1 MTRLVLI
8 AAVARNGIIGKDGG
22 MPWHLPAD
30 LQHFKRLT
38 LGHPILMGRRT
49 WDSLGRPLP
58 GRRNI
63 VISRRDDWHAEG
75 ADHASSLPAALQLVA
90 ADPLAFVI
98 GGAQLYAQVLP
109 LADGLELTEID
120 QAFDGD
126 TRFPDWDRSRFVETA
141 RQTQTSPEGWAYHFV
156 SYAKATLNPSPR

>member
-1 MTRLVLI
+1 MTKLVLI
-8 AAVARNGIIGKDGG
+8 AAVARNGMIGKDGG

-63 VISRRDDWHAEG
+63 VISRQPDWQATGAEHA
-75 ADHASSLPAALQLVA
+75 DSLPTALALVA
-90 ADPLAFVI
+90 HEAKAFVI
-98 GGAQLYAQVLP
+98 GGAQLYAQALP
-109 LADGLELTEID
+109 LADVLELTEID
-120 QAFDGD
+120 QSFDGD
-126 TRFPDWDRSRFVETA
+126 TRFPDWDRSRFIEAA
-141 RQTQTSPEGWAYHFV
+141 RESHTSPEGWNYHFV
-156 SYAKATLNPSPR
+156 SYTAKGAKAV